1 MWRLRTVSSTE
12 SRLTVTVIGVLF
24 IFRNT
29 ERTFLVRSTFTWRLK
44 VKEISLDNS
53 ILFWSLSEK
62 IETRKK
68 KKKEKKKE
76 RNLAKDLWPADC
88 HDETF
93 SFLVLVSVQ
102 QITQIEISAV
112 RIRGYVERITLCFTN
127 TKESADQLISSMEVT
142 VFLPT
147 SNGRVQRKII
157 TIG

>member
-1 MWRLRTVSSTE
+1 MSSTE

-53 ILFWSLSEK
+53 ILFLSLSEK

-68 KKKEKKKE
+68 KKKERKKKKKRE
-76 RNLAKDLWPADC
+76 IWQKTSDQRTVMMKL
-88 HDETF
+88 
-93 SFLVLVSVQ
+93 LVSWYLSV
-102 QITQIEISAV
+102 SNRSHRYSFFAV

-127 TKESADQLISSMEVT
+127 TKESADQLISSMKDDSFST
-142 VFLPT
+142 H
-147 SNGRVQRKII
+147 K
-157 TIG
+157 

>member
-12 SRLTVTVIGVLF
+12 SRLTVTVIEVLF

-29 ERTFLVRSTFTWRLK
+29 ESTFLVRSTFTWRLK

-68 KKKEKKKE
+68 KKKERKKKKRE
-76 RNLAKDLWPADC
+76 IWQKTSDQRTVMMKL
-88 HDETF
+88 
-93 SFLVLVSVQ
+93 LVSWYLSV
-102 QITQIEISAV
+102 SHRSHRYCFFAV

-127 TKESADQLISSMEVT
+127 TKESADQLISSMEDDSFST
-142 VFLPT
+142 H
-147 SNGRVQRKII
+147 K
-157 TIG
+157 

>member
-68 KKKEKKKE
+68 KKKERKKKE

-88 HDETF
+88 NDETF
-93 SFLVLVSVQ
+93 SFLVLVSVL
-102 QITQIEISAV
+102 QITQILFFCSQDT
-112 RIRGYVERITLCFTN
+112 RLCWTNNTLLHQH
-127 TKESADQLISSMEVT
+127 KGKRRPADLFHGGWQFFYPQVMEE
-142 VFLPT
+142 F
-147 SNGRVQRKII
+147 NEK
-157 TIG
+157 